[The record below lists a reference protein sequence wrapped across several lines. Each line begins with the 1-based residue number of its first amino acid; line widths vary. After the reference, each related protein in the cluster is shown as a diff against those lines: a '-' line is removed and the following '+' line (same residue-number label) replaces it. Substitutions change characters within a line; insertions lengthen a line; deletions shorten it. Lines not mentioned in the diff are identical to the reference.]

1 MLTTAEI
8 DDIKRRVSNNESL
21 NSIGRDYGK
30 FSVWTIRRA
39 SKGAYD
45 DNATADDSLPLT
57 DKRIQKL
64 LSWPTPEQAFA
75 DHEIQRIG
83 KDISFMFWMSGR

>member
-8 DDIKRRVSNNESL
+8 ADIKRRVSDHESI

-39 SKGAYD
+39 AASAYD
-45 DNATADDSLPLT
+45 DVAIPDNRKPLI
-57 DKRIQKL
+57 DRQIQIL
-64 LSWPTPEQAFA
+64 LAWPTPEQAFA
-75 DHEIQRIG
+75 NHEIQSTRENR
-83 KDISFMFWMSGR
+83 SFLLRLPIW